1 MMEIPVHRKRGW
13 RISSIDRGE
22 WMKNS
27 RWALRSA
34 IATAAGLAVAAGLPA
49 GLASAQGNSSDVAP
63 MVKLVVAQK
72 SINVPRFGRRVFLD
86 PGVYVT
92 AVGSAPQVNVRP
104 ASRATPPTQ
113 PQNLR
118 GRGVA
123 PIPR

>member
-72 SINVPRFGRRVFLD
+72 SINVPRFGRRGFLD
-86 PGVYVT
+86 PGGYVT
-92 AVGSAPQVNVRP
+92 AVGSGLPFHAR
-104 ASRATPPTQ
+104 RARCSKPLTKTQ
-113 PQNLR
+113 N
-118 GRGVA
+118 
-123 PIPR
+123 